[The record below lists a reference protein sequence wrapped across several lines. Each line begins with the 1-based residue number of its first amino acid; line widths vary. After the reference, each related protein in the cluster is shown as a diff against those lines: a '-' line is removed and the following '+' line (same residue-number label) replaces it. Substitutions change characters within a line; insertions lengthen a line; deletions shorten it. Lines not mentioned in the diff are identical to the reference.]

1 FTVGIQRYGVCSDP
15 AYALILL
22 HNARFEKQGPRFK
35 GPVKQLV
42 HHRCILPVYTL
53 HAVLPGPQTFFLQPH
68 DFSVPF
74 GCDDRSRSQVKIPRA
89 ELGGIDRQVEAVD
102 AFFQDLLGSLFVT
115 NIDENIYT
123 TLEVTGRIEQR
134 SWTRQNVK
142 DCTVGLFQE
151 EHLVAHRSSRL
162 YGKGHGTIL
171 RSNGFTIEGID
182 AQ

>member
-1 FTVGIQRYGVCSDP
+1 TLFRS
-15 AYALILL
+15 LL

-53 HAVLPGPQTFFLQPH
+53 HAVLPAPQTFFLQPH

-74 GCDDRSRSQVKIPRA
+74 GCDDRSRSQGRIPRA

-102 AFFQDLLGSLFVT
+102 AFFQVLLGSLFG
-115 NIDENIYT
+115 NDIDEKIYT
-123 TLEVTGRIEQR
+123 TLEDSGRIEQR
-134 SWTRQNVK
+134 SWTRLYVM

-151 EHLVAHRSSRL
+151 ELLVAPRSSRL
-162 YGKGHGTIL
+162 YRKGPGAIL
-171 RSNGFTIEGID
+171 RSNGFTFEGLD